1 MDRKSNQK
9 VRKYL
14 GIYLGFAVLF
24 SVFMYLLANYEMSMH
39 QQQMLTLMANHPELE
54 AEILSV
60 WKKPQ
65 NQLTTNTVRSEI
77 LEDTARRIEE
87 TYGYDL
93 RHPADE
99 NAWWIFWAA
108 GMFLGALLIVVMGC
122 IEWRKKKK
130 PAVSGE
136 NLQELYESL
145 ERFRQGDFEI
155 LPDYNGCSEEWMK
168 LWETMRELGVYF
180 AGLKEQLR
188 EEENST
194 KALITDISHQLK
206 TPLASLRMSYE
217 LAAGNQLTEA
227 EKEEFHAQE
236 EKEIEKLEL
245 LLNELVNLSRLENR
259 MIQIKP
265 AMASLKK
272 TIAGAVSRIYR
283 KAKSKNIEIQV
294 EMDEDL
300 KINHDEKWTEEA
312 IANVLD
318 NSVKYSGENTTV
330 ILRVTPL
337 ARNVLI
343 EIEDEGIGIK
353 AEEFSKIYKRFYRG
367 KEAEQMVKEGAGVGL
382 YLTRM
387 ILERQGGT
395 ISAKR
400 KTEQGTIFKITLPR

>member
-65 NQLTTNTVRSEI
+65 NQFTTNVIRSEI

-93 RHPADE
+93 RHPADGT
-99 NAWWIFWAA
+99 AWRIFWAA
-108 GMFLGALLIVVMGC
+108 GILTGVLLAGAMGYR
-122 IEWRKKKK
+122 EWREEEK
-130 PAVSGE
+130 PAGSGK

-145 ERFRQGDFEI
+145 ERFRQGDFEAF
-155 LPDYNGCSEEWMK
+155 PDYDGCSEEWMK
-168 LWETMRELGVYF
+168 LWETVRELGMYF
-180 AGLKEQLR
+180 AGLKERLR

-217 LAAGNQLTEA
+217 LAAGNQLTEV
-227 EKEEFHAQE
+227 EKEEFQAQE

-245 LLNELVNLSRLENR
+245 LLNELVNLSRLENH

-265 AMASLKK
+265 VKASLKM
-272 TIAGAVSRIYR
+272 TIAGAVSQIYR

-300 KINHDEKWTEEA
+300 KINHDEKWTVEA

-330 ILRVTPL
+330 ILRVVPL
-337 ARNVLI
+337 VRNVVI

-353 AEEFSKIYKRFYRG
+353 TEEFSKIYQRFYRG

-400 KTEQGTIFKITLPR
+400 KTEQGTVFKITLPR